1 MNQYSQLLTYIK
13 SLAQSDVFVNTV
25 TQGDFDKIDLDKGN
39 IFPLVHVNV
48 ISAGFTNGQ
57 TVKFNV
63 QLGCMD
69 IRDINKE
76 VRTDKF
82 WEQDNEVDNLNET
95 LAVLNRMWTTM
106 YRDFDENNITAS
118 ENPSLEPIIY
128 DEKNI
133 LDGWVLTFT
142 IEVPNTTL
150 DLCQYV
156 PWVGFNIYY

>member
-1 MNQYSQLLTYIK
+1 MNQYTQILYYLK
-13 SLAQSDVFVNTV
+13 ELAERDGFVNTV
-25 TQGDFDKIDLDKGN
+25 KQGEISELDIEKTN
-39 IFPLVHVNV
+39 IFPLVNIAVTGG
-48 ISAGFTNGQ
+48 GFTNGS
-57 TVKFNV
+57 TITFNID
-63 QLGCMD
+63 LRCLT

-76 VRTDKF
+76 VVNDKF
-82 WEQDNEVDNLNET
+82 WKNDNEVDNLNET

-150 DLCQYV
+150 NLCQ
-156 PWVGFNIYY
+156 

>member
-1 MNQYSQLLTYIK
+1 MNQYTQILYYLK
-13 SLAQSDVFVNTV
+13 ELAERDGFVNTV
-25 TQGDFDKIDLDKGN
+25 KQGEISELDIEKTN
-39 IFPLVHVNV
+39 IFPLVNIAVTGG
-48 ISAGFTNGQ
+48 GFTNGS
-57 TVKFNV
+57 TITFNID
-63 QLGCMD
+63 LRCLS

-76 VRTDKF
+76 VVNDKF
-82 WEQDNEVDNLNET
+82 WKNDNEVDNLNET

-156 PWVGFNIYY
+156 PN

>member
-1 MNQYSQLLTYIK
+1 MNQYTQILYYLK
-13 SLAQSDVFVNTV
+13 ELAERDGFVNTV
-25 TQGDFDKIDLDKGN
+25 KQGEISELDIEKTN
-39 IFPLVHVNV
+39 IYPLVNIAVTGG
-48 ISAGFTNGQ
+48 GFTNGS
-57 TVKFNV
+57 TILFNID
-63 QLGCMD
+63 LRCLT

-76 VRTDKF
+76 VVNDKF
-82 WEQDNEVDNLNET
+82 WKNDNEVDNLNET

-118 ENPSLEPIIY
+118 ENPTLEPLIY

-150 DLCQYV
+150 NLCQYET
-156 PWVGFNIYY
+156 N

>member
-1 MNQYSQLLTYIK
+1 MNQYTQILYYLK
-13 SLAQSDVFVNTV
+13 ELAERDGFVNTV
-25 TQGDFDKIDLDKGN
+25 KQGEISELDIEKTN
-39 IFPLVHVNV
+39 IFPLVNIAVTGG
-48 ISAGFTNGQ
+48 GFTNGQ
-57 TVKFNV
+57 TITFNID
-63 QLGCMD
+63 LRCLT

-76 VRTDKF
+76 VVNDKF
-82 WEQDNEVDNLNET
+82 WKNDNEVDNMNET

-106 YRDFDENNITAS
+106 YRDFDENNITSS

-150 DLCQYV
+150 NLCQYV
-156 PWVGFNIYY
+156 PS

>member
-1 MNQYSQLLTYIK
+1 MNQYTQILYYLK
-13 SLAQSDVFVNTV
+13 ELAERDCFVNTV
-25 TQGDFDKIDLDKGN
+25 KQGEISELDIEKTN
-39 IFPLVHVNV
+39 IFPLVNIAVTGG
-48 ISAGFTNGQ
+48 GFTNGS
-57 TVKFNV
+57 TITFNID
-63 QLGCMD
+63 LRCLT

-76 VRTDKF
+76 VVNDKF
-82 WEQDNEVDNLNET
+82 WKNDNEVDNLNET

-150 DLCQYV
+150 NLCQYET
-156 PWVGFNIYY
+156 N

>member
-1 MNQYSQLLTYIK
+1 MNQYTQILYYLK
-13 SLAQSDVFVNTV
+13 ELAERDGFVNTV
-25 TQGDFDKIDLDKGN
+25 KQGEISELDIEKTN
-39 IFPLVHVNV
+39 IFPLVNIAVTGG
-48 ISAGFTNGQ
+48 GFTNGS
-57 TVKFNV
+57 TITFNV
-63 QLGCMD
+63 DLRCLS

-76 VRTDKF
+76 VVNDKF
-82 WEQDNEVDNLNET
+82 WKNDNEVDNLNET

-142 IEVPNTTL
+142 IEVQNTTL

-156 PWVGFNIYY
+156 PN